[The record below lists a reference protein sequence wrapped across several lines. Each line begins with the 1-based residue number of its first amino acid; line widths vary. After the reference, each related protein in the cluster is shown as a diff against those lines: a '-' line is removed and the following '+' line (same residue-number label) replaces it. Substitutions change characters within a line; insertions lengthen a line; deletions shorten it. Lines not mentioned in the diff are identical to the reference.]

1 VGVGTGVGV
10 GAAGTGV
17 GVGVGAAQDCP
28 ANKTPDI
35 CSLTIV
41 WSEYHPLAAMLVKSW
56 SVYTVVALAKLAA
69 SK

>member
-1 VGVGTGVGV
+1 
-10 GAAGTGV
+10 
-17 GVGVGAAQDCP
+17 VGVGAAQDCP